1 MPPSQPTPVGNPEN
15 TFYEG
20 DEPRVLVNKLDV
32 RDAAEM
38 RRHEKLALDRAY
50 KTVLASQA
58 PDSRQFQITAATFK
72 TLHATIF
79 GQLYEWAGRWRTV
92 NIVKDGMKWPNAA
105 FLEQSMQSFE
115 RDVLQTVTPRQLQSD
130 PEFCRAAA
138 KIHGEFIAVHPFR
151 EGNGRTA
158 RLACDLLAINTGRPI
173 LHYDR
178 SPEGV
183 ERYIHAN
190 KLVVYR
196 ADYGLLEEV
205 FSEALKQAQSQRTVA
220 EPAQCSNT
228 PHVSSGQGEVAKAAI
243 GTALA
248 SDLGALD
255 AALAQVKKVDLEPER

>member
-1 MPPSQPTPVGNPEN
+1 MPRSQPRPTGNPEN

-20 DEPRVLVNKLDV
+20 EPPVLVNKLDV
-32 RDAAEM
+32 RDAAEI

-50 KTVLASQA
+50 KTVLASRP
-58 PDSRQFQITAATFK
+58 PDSKQFQLTAATFK
-72 TLHATIF
+72 TLHAAIF
-79 GQLYEWAGRWRTV
+79 SQLYEWAGRWRTV
-92 NIVKDGMKWPNAA
+92 NIAKDGMKWPNAA
-105 FLEQSMQSFE
+105 FLEQSMQGFE
-115 RDVLQTVTPRQLQSD
+115 RDVLQTVTPHQLQSD
-130 PEFCRAAA
+130 ADFCRAAA

-173 LHYDR
+173 LRFDR

-183 ERYIHAN
+183 ERYVHAN

-196 ADYGLLEEV
+196 AEYGLLEEV
-205 FSEALKQAQSQRTVA
+205 FSEALKQAQALRIVA
-220 EPAQCSNT
+220 GPTEGFKDTN
-228 PHVSSGQGEVAKAAI
+228 VSSGQGEVAKAAI

-255 AALAQVKKVDLEPER
+255 AALAQVKKAELEPER